1 MENGGTKYYQ
11 IGELANLSE
20 LSPRTIRYYEEI
32 GLLNSVRRMEGG
44 KRIYTDKDFQRLRF
58 ISRLKH
64 LGLTLS
70 EMLEL
75 EDIYKIHRTNRKVLP
90 RLLELLDVQA
100 IKIDERM
107 NNLNKLKA
115 DILSYQDKIRQKL
128 RMDEDF
134 RKGAQTHERGRDH
147 QRRSDSHR

>member
-1 MENGGTKYYQ
+1 MENNGAKYYQ
-11 IGELANLSE
+11 IGELANLME

-32 GLLNSVRRMEGG
+32 GLLNSVKRIEGG

-58 ISRLKH
+58 VTRLKH

-75 EDIYKIHRTNRKVLP
+75 EDIYQIHRTNRKVLP
-90 RLLELLDVQA
+90 RLLELLDTHAV
-100 IKIDERM
+100 KIDERI
-107 NNLNKLKA
+107 NSLNKLRA
-115 DILSYQDKIRQKL
+115 DILNYQDKVRQKL
-128 RMDEDF
+128 SKDGDF
-134 RKGAQTHERGRDH
+134 QKGEETHDRSRNH

>member
-1 MENGGTKYYQ
+1 MENNGTKYYQ

-32 GLLNSVRRMEGG
+32 GLLNSVKRMEGG

-58 ISRLKH
+58 IARLKH

-90 RLLELLDVQA
+90 RLMELLDTHA
-100 IKIDERM
+100 IKIDERI
-107 NNLNKLKA
+107 NSLNKLRA
-115 DILSYQDKIRQKL
+115 DISSYQDKIRQKL
-128 RMDEDF
+128 SMDEEF
-134 RKGAQTHERGRDH
+134 RKGAETHDRGRDY

>member
-1 MENGGTKYYQ
+1 MENSETKYYQ

-32 GLLNSVRRMEGG
+32 GLLNSAKRMEGG

-58 ISRLKH
+58 IARLKH

-75 EDIYKIHRTNRKVLP
+75 EDIYKIHQTNRKVLP
-90 RLLELLDVQA
+90 RLMELLDTQA
-100 IKIDERM
+100 IKIDERI
-107 NNLNKLKA
+107 NSLNKLRA

-128 RMDEDF
+128 SMDEEF
-134 RKGAQTHERGRDH
+134 QKGAETHDRGRDH
-147 QRRSDSHR
+147 QRRPDSHR

>member
-1 MENGGTKYYQ
+1 MKNSGAKYYQ

-32 GLLNSVRRMEGG
+32 GLLNSVKRMEGG

-58 ISRLKH
+58 ITRLKH

-75 EDIYKIHRTNRKVLP
+75 EDIYKIHQTNRKVLP
-90 RLLELLDVQA
+90 RLLELLDSHA
-100 IKIDERM
+100 IKIDERI
-107 NNLNKLKA
+107 NNLNKLRA

-128 RMDEDF
+128 STDEDLQ
-134 RKGAQTHERGRDH
+134 KGEDTHDRSRNH

>member
-32 GLLNSVRRMEGG
+32 GLLNSVKRMEGG
-44 KRIYTDKDFQRLRF
+44 KRIYTDQDFQRLRF
-58 ISRLKH
+58 IARLKH

-75 EDIYKIHRTNRKVLP
+75 EDIYKIHRTNRRVLP
-90 RLLELLDVQA
+90 RLMELLDAHA
-100 IKIDERM
+100 IKIDERI
-107 NNLNKLKA
+107 NSLNKLRA
-115 DILSYQDKIRQKL
+115 DILNYQDKVRQKL
-128 RMDEDF
+128 NTDEDL
-134 RKGAQTHERGRDH
+134 QRGEYPHDRSRNH

>member
-1 MENGGTKYYQ
+1 MENTETKYYQ
-11 IGELANLSE
+11 IGELANLLE

-32 GLLNSVRRMEGG
+32 GLLNSIKRIEGG

-58 ISRLKH
+58 ITRLKH

-75 EDIYKIHRTNRKVLP
+75 EDIYQIHRTDRKVLS
-90 RLLELLDVQA
+90 RLLELLDTHA
-100 IKIDERM
+100 IKIDERI
-107 NNLNKLKA
+107 NSLNKLRA
-115 DILSYQDKIRQKL
+115 DITSYQDKVRQKL
-128 RMDEDF
+128 NREAF
-134 RKGAQTHERGRDH
+134 QKGADIHDRGRDH